1 MGAFGGFVLTNKGR
15 NLQAKAQTGVTLNYT
30 RMGVGD
36 GQLGGQS
43 IPVLT
48 KLIGEKKSL
57 AISKLKIQ
65 TQGRAVIGAV
75 LSNQDVA
82 TGFYFREIGIYAQDP
97 DEGEILYCYGN
108 AGANA
113 EYIPPVGGAD
123 IIEKSIDAIVVVGNA
138 ANVTAEIDK
147 SLVFASQNDLA
158 ESEKRL
164 KNYAESHLEDV
175 PSKSFTLENGLQIVN
190 SERTSRFKLES
201 LKGRTLVNRAGRTG
215 SEADVTIF
223 AKANILISKDAATY
237 TTGTSSYKITA
248 TGTDSN
254 EHYCESPRYFIEP
267 NKSYVMI
274 GDARVGAGNVVAGY
288 RLIIRDASGN
298 VVSDAT
304 TTTTSKSGIWSVVG
318 MRFVTPATAATF
330 EWRGQIFKAD
340 GSFSF
345 IPNASTPEYAN
356 FDSLRL
362 FEVGPADYEFLATS
376 GWDKA
381 SLRFPYVDDVKHTTG
396 AYIIKIGENLAP
408 SSNEWERGNA
418 AENEVVFKGSYTA
431 DIVHNPNRNVY
442 ARFYAPI
449 LAGQSYVVSAKT
461 TPSNA
466 ATYYYYTD
474 NDKNRLSEILR
485 GSNVAPPKSAFI
497 EVVLKAIDVNLNPIA
512 GTVTYSDVMVNL
524 GSVARP
530 FTAREDDYLFFS
542 DVKLASN
549 VDGSVTDEVTQRDGK
564 YWKKSRFRVLEFDG
578 SLPWLFNIARAGL
591 KRVYA
596 SSAVPEYTS
605 QWQLTS
611 SVVKYDGK
619 IMIPGAHMDGIDRY
633 TFEDSDLLYLTIA
646 NTDSGW
652 GDNYT
657 PSPDEIKAYFHG
669 WRMYYWNSTT
679 QQTELFNNQGTKSWE
694 PIVNTEAGAETSVLP
709 KTKWKNHTPY
719 RLTYQLSRPFVTE
732 IVPEGAVTLNEGPN
746 QIETGVGMI
755 VRERMTLGTSGNYYT
770 SNDMGNNS
778 TVFKNRVR
786 KILTIYRN
794 RRQDTQW
801 LFNNLSAYGNE
812 KPVIESQYCDPLA
825 IYEATYLALDPISA
839 PLPRISAS
847 TEVNLKTVVNTLATL
862 SADVETRVGVLERD
876 AMSKQGGN
884 VGAIKINGNA
894 GVLGLVGKDHA
905 FIEFFPLGLG
915 ASRKAYIGSPDA
927 SSNSLH
933 INNHD
938 PGGNIDLL
946 PGSGGNVRVEGNNV
960 WHDGRMR
967 INNGKLEYLDGTT
980 WKAVGGGMEQYK
992 PFSSYQMAQAG
1003 NSNSDNTIN
1012 VLSLNGK
1019 GYIKR
1024 FLIRQNGGSIGNG
1037 NHFIKLKITVDG
1049 MDILQTN
1056 YLMHGGMFGILQN
1069 EDIQPIYGS
1078 GSQPSLG
1085 FRTGFTPEGS
1095 PDVAS
1100 NSPTIYR
1107 NYPLNL
1113 IDVAVSS
1120 GVIMLPQPLFYEN
1133 SLVVSLQFSFVSTG
1147 YQLEYLGGVLK

>member
-75 LSNQDVA
+75 LSNQDVT

-164 KNYAESHLEDV
+164 KDYAESHLENV
-175 PSKSFTLENGLQIVN
+175 PSKSFTLENGLQVVN

-201 LKGRTLVNRAGRTG
+201 LKGRTLVNRVGRTG
-215 SEADVTIF
+215 SDANVSIF
-223 AKANILISKDAATY
+223 AKANILISKDATTY
-237 TTGTSSYKITA
+237 TIGTSSYKITA
-248 TGTDSN
+248 TGTGLN

-274 GDARVGAGNVVAGY
+274 GDARVGTGNVVAGY
-288 RLIIRDASGN
+288 RLIIRDAAGN

-304 TTTTSKSGIWSVVG
+304 TTTASKTGVWSTVG

-340 GSFSF
+340 GSFPF

-362 FEVGPADYEFLATS
+362 YEISLADYDFLTTS

-442 ARFYAPI
+442 ARFFAPV

-461 TPSNA
+461 IPSNA
-466 ATYYYYTD
+466 AAYYYYTD
-474 NDKNRLSEILR
+474 NDKNRLSDVLR
-485 GSNVAPPKSAFI
+485 GNNVAPPKSAFI

-512 GTVTYSDVMVNL
+512 GTVTYSDVMVNI
-524 GSVARP
+524 GTVARP
-530 FTAREDDYLFFS
+530 FKAREDDYLFFS

-549 VDGSVTDEVTQRDGK
+549 VDGSVTDEVTERDGK
-564 YWKKSRFRVLEFDG
+564 YWKRSRFREVEVNG
-578 SLPWLFNIARAGL
+578 SLPWLFNIAGAGL
-591 KRVYA
+591 KRVFA
-596 SSAVPEYTS
+596 SSAVAEYVS
-605 QWQLTS
+605 QWQLRS

-619 IMIPGAHMDGIDRY
+619 IMIPGAHMDGMDRY
-633 TFEDSDLLYLTIA
+633 TFEDSDLLYVTIA

-652 GDNYT
+652 GDSYT
-657 PSPDEIKAYFHG
+657 PTADEIKAYFNG

-694 PIVNTEAGAETSVLP
+694 PIVNTETGAETSVLP

-719 RLTYQLSRPFVTE
+719 RLTYQLSRSFETE

-755 VRERMTLGTSGNYYT
+755 VRERMTLGTSGKYYT
-770 SNDMGNNS
+770 SNDMSNS
-778 TVFKNRVR
+778 ATLFKNRVC
-786 KILTIYRN
+786 KVLTIYRS
-794 RRQDTQW
+794 RRRDTGW
-801 LFNNLSAYGNE
+801 VLNNLSSYGNE
-812 KPVIESQYCDPLA
+812 KPVIEAQYYDPLA
-825 IYEATYLALDPISA
+825 VYEVTYLALDPISA
-839 PLPRISAS
+839 PLAS
-847 TEVNLKTVVNTLATL
+847 IAVRTASNLKTVVDMLSNT
-862 SADVETRVGVLERD
+862 SADIETRVGVLEID
-876 AMSKQGGN
+876 ALSKRGGDVESLRIN
-884 VGAIKINGNA
+884 SDGGALALIGKTHNYIEYYPEGRAA
-894 GVLGLVGKDHA
+894 G
-905 FIEFFPLGLG
+905 
-915 ASRKAYIGSPDA
+915 RKAYIGHPGA
-927 SSNSLH
+927 GEHSLH
-933 INNHD
+933 INNQYTN
-938 PGGNIDLL
+938 GNIDLL
-946 PGSGGNVRVEGNNV
+946 PGVGGTARVNGHIIWDEG
-960 WHDGRMR
+960 RLR
-967 INNGKLEYLDGTT
+967 SNNGTLEFNDGLG
-980 WKAVGGGMEQYK
+980 WRAVGGGMEQYK
-992 PFSSYQMAQAG
+992 PLTKRQTISLNTAG
-1003 NSNSDNTIN
+1003 QTIN
-1012 VLSLNGK
+1012 AINLYGRSYLAKLAIGTNVNG
-1019 GYIKR
+1019 R
-1024 FLIRQNGGSIGNG
+1024 VRV
-1037 NHFIKLKITVDG
+1037 TVDG
-1049 MDILQTN
+1049 VVYFDTTFTSGWVSGIFQHSDVNFDDAGYGTVIGPQPGDIYRGFINSNNNTGDALLSDFPNPAYVSTGPAGSSN
-1056 YLMHGGMFGILQN
+1056 STLIH
-1069 EDIQPIYGS
+1069 QPIFSKNSLLVEIINQYGS
-1078 GSQPSLG
+1078 GGQCYVD
-1085 FRTGFTPEGS
+1085 F
-1095 PDVAS
+1095 
-1100 NSPTIYR
+1100 
-1107 NYPLNL
+1107 
-1113 IDVAVSS
+1113 S
-1120 GVIMLPQPLFYEN
+1120 GGTSV
-1133 SLVVSLQFSFVSTG
+1133 
-1147 YQLEYLGGVLK
+1147 

>member
-75 LSNQDVA
+75 LSNQDVT

-108 AGANA
+108 AGTNA

-123 IIEKSIDAIVVVGNA
+123 IIEKSIDAIVIVGNA

-164 KNYAESHLEDV
+164 RDYAESHLENA
-175 PSKSFTLENGLQIVN
+175 PSKAFTLENGLQVVN
-190 SERTSRFKLES
+190 SERMSRFKLES
-201 LKGRTLVNRAGRTG
+201 LKGRTLVNRVGRTG
-215 SEADVTIF
+215 SEANVSIF

-248 TGTDSN
+248 TGTGSN

-288 RLIIRDASGN
+288 RLIIRDAAGN

-304 TTTTSKSGIWSVVG
+304 TTTASKTGVWSVVG

-340 GSFSF
+340 GSFPF
-345 IPNASTPEYAN
+345 IPNASTPEHAN

-362 FEVGPADYEFLATS
+362 FEIGPADYEFLTTS

-381 SLRFPYVDDVKHTTG
+381 SLRFPYVDDMKHTTG

-408 SSNEWERGNA
+408 TSNEWERGNA
-418 AENEVVFKGSYTA
+418 AENEVVFKNSYTA
-431 DIVHNPNRNVY
+431 DIVYNPNRNVY
-442 ARFYAPI
+442 ARFYAPV
-449 LAGQSYVVSAKT
+449 LAGQSYTVSAKT
-461 TPSNA
+461 APSNA
-466 ATYYYYTD
+466 AAYYYYTD
-474 NDKNRLSEILR
+474 YDKNRLSDVLR

-524 GSVARP
+524 GTKSRP
-530 FTAREDDYLFFS
+530 FKAREDDYLFFS

-549 VDGSVTDEVTQRDGK
+549 VDGSVTDEVTERDGK
-564 YWKKSRFRVLEFDG
+564 YWKTSRFREVEVNG

-591 KRVYA
+591 KRVFA
-596 SSAVPEYTS
+596 SSAVAEYVS
-605 QWQLTS
+605 RWQLGS
-611 SVVKYDGK
+611 SVLKYDGK
-619 IMIPGAHMDGIDRY
+619 IMVPGAHMDGMDRY
-633 TFEDSDLLYLTIA
+633 TFEDSDLLYITIA

-657 PSPDEIKAYFHG
+657 PSVDEIKAYFNG

-694 PIVNTEAGAETSVLP
+694 PIVNTEAGAETVVLP

-719 RLTYQLSRPFVTE
+719 RLTYQLSRSFETE
-732 IVPEGAVTLNEGPN
+732 IVPEGAITLHEGFN
-746 QIETGVGMI
+746 QFEAGTGMI
-755 VRERMTLGTSGNYYT
+755 VRERVVAAYDIGSGKYNINAAGYAAMLKNKVK
-770 SNDMGNNS
+770 SF
-778 TVFKNRVR
+778 FK
-786 KILTIYRN
+786 LYRN
-794 RRQDTQW
+794 RKAISDYYIVKAGIPATGLEANGDW
-801 LFNNLSAYGNE
+801 LTNVDDRNPD
-812 KPVIESQYCDPLA
+812 KPPF
-825 IYEATYLALDPISA
+825 YEVTYLTLNPLSA
-839 PLPRISAS
+839 PLSSIGAS
-847 TEVNLKTVVNTLATL
+847 LSMNLKTIVDMQAQAN
-862 SADVETRVGVLERD
+862 ADIETRVSTLERD
-876 AMSKQGGN
+876 AMSIKGGN
-884 VGAIKINGNA
+884 VETLRINGNA
-894 GVLGLVGKDHA
+894 ATVALVGKDHTYL
-905 FIEFFPLGLG
+905 EFYPQGNDAGRKGYVGYPSAGFSSMHIQNANPL
-915 ASRKAYIGSPDA
+915 
-927 SSNSLH
+927 
-933 INNHD
+933 
-938 PGGNIDLL
+938 GNIDIL
-946 PGSGGNVRVEGNNV
+946 PGTGGLLRVDGNPV
-960 WHDGRMR
+960 WHEGRLRM
-967 INNGKLEYLDGTT
+967 NNGALEYLDGST
-980 WKAVGGGMEQYK
+980 WKAVSGGMEQYK
-992 PFSSYQMAQAG
+992 PIIKRQTIVLNGNQTLNAIHFTGKCYLSRIAALSGGLGRLRVFVDGSLYYDSTLVVNYVNGIFQNNDVSYNSDSSLAVYQPTLRPSSGNIGYNSSNSSYG
-1003 NSNSDNTIN
+1003 RVSDFPNSSA
-1012 VLSLNGK
+1012 L
-1019 GYIKR
+1019 
-1024 FLIRQNGGSIGNG
+1024 QGSAAI
-1037 NHFIKLKITVDG
+1037 IS
-1049 MDILQTN
+1049 
-1056 YLMHGGMFGILQN
+1056 
-1069 EDIQPIYGS
+1069 QPIFAKS
-1078 GSQPSLG
+1078 SIVIELTNTS
-1085 FRTGFTPEGS
+1085 T
-1095 PDVAS
+1095 S
-1100 NSPTIYR
+1100 NI
-1107 NYPLNL
+1107 NMEV
-1113 IDVAVSS
+1113 DFA
-1120 GVIMLPQPLFYEN
+1120 
-1133 SLVVSLQFSFVSTG
+1133 
-1147 YQLEYLGGVLK
+1147 GGVFQ